1 MNGFYFTELEKLK
14 RFFVKNFEEI
24 NMKKRAVF
32 CTLCLSLALTLAGCG
47 SDGDLNE
54 REFEPETDV
63 SALKTEEKGT
73 ETSDGTETD
82 ISESLPEFKGI
93 QELKGKTG
101 SSAVNN
107 KECRYQS
114 FCYDDKAVYIANPR
128 DNQYLYSYDGENLR
142 LLADMPVYSLNYRDG
157 MIYFLSNGLQL
168 DPLDLIPVQGYL
180 YSYDIL
186 NEKLTCLTDFM
197 VSNLFVTDMGIL
209 YLYTDKESG
218 GREAVYKLDEI
229 TGENIFMYEN
239 LSILDYHGYYI
250 YYTVENGIAY
260 YFISD
265 GSKSYQLPIKGTPRY
280 DCISDGKYYYRTQEK
295 RSLNIID
302 LTNGERFEIEVPK
315 GKSFL
320 GLYGF

>member
-1 MNGFYFTELEKLK
+1 
-14 RFFVKNFEEI
+14 
-24 NMKKRAVF
+24 MKYLTIL
-32 CTLCLSLALTLAGCG
+32 CTLCLIITLSGCK
-47 SDGDLNE
+47 NE
-54 REFEPETDV
+54 EGNNVF
-63 SALKTEEKGT
+63 SEENNVI
-73 ETSDGTETD
+73 DGTIIKATTELSTQS
-82 ISESLPEFKGI
+82 SESLPEFKGI

-142 LLADMPVYSLNYRDG
+142 LLADMPVYSLNCRDG

-250 YYTVENGIAY
+250 YYAVENGKAD

-265 GSKSYQLPIKGTPRY
+265 GSRSYQLPIKGTPRY

>member
-1 MNGFYFTELEKLK
+1 
-14 RFFVKNFEEI
+14 
-24 NMKKRAVF
+24 MKYLTIL
-32 CTLCLSLALTLAGCG
+32 CTLCLIITLSGCK
-47 SDGDLNE
+47 NE
-54 REFEPETDV
+54 EGNNVF
-63 SALKTEEKGT
+63 SEENNVI
-73 ETSDGTETD
+73 DGTIIKATTELSTQS
-82 ISESLPEFKGI
+82 SESLPEFKGI

-250 YYTVENGIAY
+250 YYAVENGKAD

-265 GSKSYQLPIKGTPRY
+265 GSRSYQLPIKGTPRY